1 MVFCHFKWLRGNI
14 YNMKS
19 YIKLK
24 FLNMHKV
31 LLLFGVVLVF
41 LDLFNS
47 MFPRLPSTKELNG
60 S

>member
-1 MVFCHFKWLRGNI
+1 
-14 YNMKS
+14 MKS
-19 YIKLK
+19 YIKFK